1 MTTMKSQSFLSFLL
15 SGCILTLLSCSGGGS
30 TKEVPKTDTVAAVV
44 KPVAVYVSSDGK
56 FTFDILEKT
65 GDEKIRLKDESTGKE
80 YSLSRSPSG
89 SGVKYEDD
97 NDYFFWMKGEEFMW
111 GKGDSLYTSGKI
123 RK

>member
-1 MTTMKSQSFLSFLL
+1 MKKQSFGALLL
-15 SGCILTLLSCSGGGS
+15 SGLIFSLLSCSGGGS
-30 TKEVPKTDTVAAVV
+30 TSNAAKTDTPAAVI

-56 FTFDILEKT
+56 YTFDILEKT
-65 GDEKIRLKDESTGKE
+65 GDEKIKLKDESTGKE
-80 YSLSRSPSG
+80 YTLTHSPSG

>member
-1 MTTMKSQSFLSFLL
+1 MKKQFLGTVLVSGLIL
-15 SGCILTLLSCSGGGS
+15 SLLSCSGGGS
-30 TKEVPKTDTVAAVV
+30 AKETPKADTIAAPM

-56 FTFDILEKT
+56 FTFDVLEKT